1 MTKAQTVN
9 TFVRNHTGVVEL
21 DRPKA
26 LNSLNPEMIDAILS
40 ALEEWRDN
48 DEVEQVL
55 VVSTNEKAFCA
66 GGDVRAARDGVLDGK
81 LDEVDAFF
89 ENEYTLNATIADYP
103 KPYIAILDGVVMGG
117 GLGISVH
124 GSHRVVTDKTFAS
137 MPEMAIG
144 YITDV
149 GVAYAAQRAIGTRN
163 ASSPA
168 LAKFWGITGYRQ
180 YAADLLWTGI
190 ATHYVEDAEA
200 FAKSVIDEGLES
212 ALSTHATLPEDTK
225 RRCRR
230 TSTPLR
236 MPSRQRPGKRF
247 PSVWKK
253 HDELREEV
261 GKLLDGACPT
271 SIVAAA
277 ELFRAEEGA
286 GSVREALDYELALGK
301 YMLRRDDFAEGIR
314 AVLVD
319 KTRDASFNPSEISD
333 VDIDAI
339 REALGS

>member
-117 GLGISVH
+117 GMGISVH

-225 RRCRR
+225 A
-230 TSTPLR
+230 PLSENIDAIEDAFA
-236 MPSRQRPGKRF
+236 PATWEEISKRLE
-247 PSVWKK
+247 K

-319 KTRDASFNPSEISD
+319 KTRDASFNPSEIPD